1 MAYMNLLKYLLHYP
15 ETTRQQVKGL
25 IENGKLGDYL
35 LSKYPEVHGY
45 GTDRALYAYALEIK
59 NEHMRKSQPLSKAL
73 YDGKIHIINNALGT
87 HTYAKRVQGGKIKT
101 KNEIRVATMF
111 KNMPEP
117 FLKMIIVHE
126 LAHFKEK
133 EHNKAFYKLCQH
145 MEPDYHQLEFD
156 TRLYLTH
163 VELFGKLY

>member
-1 MAYMNLLKYLLHYP
+1 MKYLLHYS
-15 ETTRQQVKGL
+15 ETTQQQVKGL
-25 IENGKLGDYL
+25 IESGKLGDYL

-45 GTDRALYAYALEIK
+45 TNDRVLYTFASEIK
-59 NEHMRKSQPLSKAL
+59 NEHMRKSQPLSKVL

-87 HTYAKRVQGGKIKT
+87 HTYAKRVQGGKIRT

-111 KNMPEP
+111 KNMPEA
-117 FLKMIIVHE
+117 FLRMIVVHE

-163 VELFGKLY
+163 LELFGKLS

>member
-1 MAYMNLLKYLLHYP
+1 MAIMNSLKYLLHYT
-15 ETTRQQVKGL
+15 ETTQRQVQCL
-25 IENGKLGDYL
+25 IEGGKLGEYL
-35 LSKYPEVHGY
+35 LSKYPTAH
-45 GTDRALYAYALEIK
+45 TISNDRALYTYASEIK
-59 NEHMRKSQPLSKAL
+59 NEHMRKAQPLSKAV

-87 HTYAKRVQGGKIKT
+87 HTYAKRIQGGKIRT
-101 KNEIRVATMF
+101 KNEIRIATMF

-117 FLKMIIVHE
+117 FLRMIIVHE

-133 EHNKAFYKLCQH
+133 EHKKAFYKLCQH

-163 VELFGKLY
+163 TELFGKLY